1 MSSSF
6 RRRGTPKVSAVV
18 PSEKSDQAPSPVT
31 ALHTGTP
38 LSSVSLVGTKP
49 WTGGLTLT
57 SFGLREVDSLF
68 LGGGGQP
75 LRTAILLEED
85 RWTNDLAQSLMRY
98 WSAEAVAQGQTLLMP
113 YSKKDPPIHSSL
125 PRGMQLRED
134 EKKEG
139 HSMSAS
145 VGSSPTDLRE
155 FVKSLPRNLHL
166 DKTRAATS
174 KNEEAHQTM
183 VDTRSPFDAIQE
195 ADEEDNDSDGLNG
208 DSPKDEE
215 GLTIAWQY
223 RASVQQKRLGHST
236 KSTFSSKRSLLK
248 TVYCHSYDLSA
259 RMVDQ
264 FPREWFSESDA
275 GGESKI
281 TVVNGCCCS
290 ENILCSHRTC
300 GFRLYQ
306 KWLTEIHAC
315 LEGGGA
321 GTVVR
326 FLVRNAPVSTASI
339 ALPLLMSQIQHH
351 SLPVVV
357 LVSVRSWE
365 CGPELTILRR
375 ACHLVLATES
385 FAAVQVGT
393 PPEFRDLAG
402 ILSILK
408 WDCLPIGSSP
418 ADRRYGMKRDRRKLH
433 IAMLHLPPED
443 YSGADGLGSVSSGVR
458 SGAGRPTKTT
468 EASASSSAA
477 PPKSHGT
484 SCSSSLLDF

>member
-1 MSSSF
+1 M
-6 RRRGTPKVSAVV
+6 
-18 PSEKSDQAPSPVT
+18 
-31 ALHTGTP
+31 H
-38 LSSVSLVGTKP
+38 
-49 WTGGLTLT
+49 
-57 SFGLREVDSLF
+57 
-68 LGGGGQP
+68 
-75 LRTAILLEED
+75 
-85 RWTNDLAQSLMRY
+85 
-98 WSAEAVAQGQTLLMP
+98 
-113 YSKKDPPIHSSL
+113 
-125 PRGMQLRED
+125 LRED

-145 VGSSPTDLRE
+145 VGSSPTDLKE
-155 FVKSLPRNLHL
+155 FVTSLPRNLHL
-166 DKTRAATS
+166 DKTRAAAT
-174 KNEEAHQTM
+174 KNKEAHQTM
-183 VDTRSPFDAIQE
+183 EDTRAPFDAIQE
-195 ADEEDNDSDGLNG
+195 ADEEDYDSDGLNG
-208 DSPKDEE
+208 NSSKDEE

-236 KSTFSSKRSLLK
+236 KSTFSSKRSLSK

-264 FPREWFSESDA
+264 FPPEWFGENDS

-281 TVVNGCCCS
+281 AMVNGCCCN
-290 ENILCSHRTC
+290 ENISCSRRTC

-306 KWLTEIHAC
+306 KWLTEIQAC
-315 LEGGGA
+315 LERGGA

-326 FLVRNAPVSTASI
+326 FLVRNAPVSTACI

-351 SLPVVV
+351 NLPVVV
-357 LVSVRSWE
+357 LVSVRSWT

-393 PPEFRDLAG
+393 PTEFRDLAG

-443 YSGADGLGSVSSGVR
+443 YSGADGQGSVGGGGAR
-458 SGAGRPTKTT
+458 SGAGQPTKTT
-468 EASASSSAA
+468 ETSASSSAA
-477 PPKSHGT
+477 PKSHGT